1 MYTLNYKKDFE
12 MKLPIPKF
20 SERYEKILKSE
31 KQDIVYIK
39 EEFDHST
46 FRYRTYNVIES
57 MENNDKYNVT
67 CFLVEELEN
76 IIHLIDKIAII
87 ILQRAKWS
95 FELENFIYLLKKMNK
110 IIIYDMDDMI
120 YHTKYVPKY
129 INSISNYDESTIDS
143 YFALSTRYELI
154 ASMCDGFIV
163 TTKTLKKHI
172 EKDFKKPTW
181 IIKNYLNKKQETISK
196 DIVLQKNE
204 NYDNTKF
211 IIGYFSGSMSHKR
224 DLEIIEYTIIKLMEK
239 YSNIYLN
246 IVGHMSLSKK
256 LEKFKKEGRIIIDDF
271 VSFEEL
277 QYKIGKV
284 DVNIIPLQKHEFNEC
299 KSELKYFEA
308 SIVNTISCA
317 TDNTSYNN
325 IIEDGV
331 DGFLCNELEWYEKLE
346 YIYLNPKKI
355 KNIAQKANKKCYKLY
370 GNNNQ
375 ENTIVAVYD
384 EIVNIIGSEK

>member
-1 MYTLNYKKDFE
+1 
-12 MKLPIPKF
+12 
-20 SERYEKILKSE
+20 
-31 KQDIVYIK
+31 
-39 EEFDHST
+39 
-46 FRYRTYNVIES
+46 
-57 MENNDKYNVT
+57 
-67 CFLVEELEN
+67 
-76 IIHLIDKIAII
+76 
-87 ILQRAKWS
+87 
-95 FELENFIYLLKKMNK
+95 
-110 IIIYDMDDMI
+110 
-120 YHTKYVPKY
+120 
-129 INSISNYDESTIDS
+129 
-143 YFALSTRYELI
+143 
-154 ASMCDGFIV
+154 
-163 TTKTLKKHI
+163 
-172 EKDFKKPTW
+172 
-181 IIKNYLNKKQETISK
+181 
-196 DIVLQKNE
+196 
-204 NYDNTKF
+204 
-211 IIGYFSGSMSHKR
+211 
-224 DLEIIEYTIIKLMEK
+224 
-239 YSNIYLN
+239 
-246 IVGHMSLSKK
+246 MSLSKK

-317 TDNTSYNN
+317 TDNTIYNN